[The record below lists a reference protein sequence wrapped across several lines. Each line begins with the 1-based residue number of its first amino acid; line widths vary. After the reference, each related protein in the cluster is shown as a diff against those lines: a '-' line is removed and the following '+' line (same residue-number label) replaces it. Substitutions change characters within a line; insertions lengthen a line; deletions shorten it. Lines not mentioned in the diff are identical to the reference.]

1 MPPDIFV
8 VFQNTNPDKWRL
20 PSGCEF
26 RATIFRSVRS
36 YLYGAIMDEQT
47 ARAVLSQA
55 EGYIDWDDIRDC
67 PQWYRSK
74 VILEG
79 RFTSDELRAIIEF
92 ERKSK

>member
-1 MPPDIFV
+1 
-8 VFQNTNPDKWRL
+8 
-20 PSGCEF
+20 
-26 RATIFRSVRS
+26 
-36 YLYGAIMDEQT
+36 MDEQT
-47 ARAVLSQA
+47 ARAILSQA

-92 ERKSK
+92 ERQQK